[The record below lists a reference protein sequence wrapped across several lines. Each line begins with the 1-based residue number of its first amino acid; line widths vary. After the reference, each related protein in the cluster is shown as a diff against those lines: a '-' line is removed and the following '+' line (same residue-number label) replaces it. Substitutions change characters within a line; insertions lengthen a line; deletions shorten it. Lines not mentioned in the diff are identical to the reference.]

1 MEPRIEINLVYF
13 SSRFNARFVVDSDP
27 RSHEQQ
33 PLETTALSVSLLYRE
48 TFTHNP
54 RRWYCPCYVARNS
67 STVIRDLVPRVD
79 QLLARKVKPLSY
91 WNTHERRASDTS
103 RS

>member
-1 MEPRIEINLVYF
+1 MELRIEINLVYF

-54 RRWYCPCYVARNS
+54 RRWHCPCYVARNS

-79 QLLARKVKPLSY
+79 QLSARKVKPLSY
-91 WNTHERRASDTS
+91 
-103 RS
+103 